1 MKHIE
6 NSNNYTAEEGCFI
19 IRKKDHFIMGEGIC
33 LGSEDSIDN
42 YEDEPYTDESYEAFY
57 KSIGLNPP
65 KSHKV
70 EHKEES
76 SSHEVSTGV
85 EAPTDTPSETPVT
98 E

>member
-65 KSHKV
+65 KSHKA
-70 EHKEES
+70 
-76 SSHEVSTGV
+76 
-85 EAPTDTPSETPVT
+85 EAPTETPSETPVT

>member
-65 KSHKV
+65 KSHKA
-70 EHKEES
+70 
-76 SSHEVSTGV
+76 
-85 EAPTDTPSETPVT
+85 EAPTENPSETPVT